1 MHDKRRHISAWHS
14 AGIVLLFAIVGPL
27 VGAIGVNLV
36 LSGIAAASAL
46 AAGNLAEVPK
56 LLIGGMLVGTIV
68 SLPIAYSFGLPAA
81 VSCGIVAALTVR
93 RSGSIRIGPVLT
105 TAAISL
111 VAVLVVLAL
120 MVELSALA
128 AWAASLFL
136 GHVLGVAICVS
147 IGRRL
152 T

>member
-1 MHDKRRHISAWHS
+1 
-14 AGIVLLFAIVGPL
+14 
-27 VGAIGVNLV
+27 
-36 LSGIAAASAL
+36 
-46 AAGNLAEVPK
+46 
-56 LLIGGMLVGTIV
+56 MLVGTIV

>member
-27 VGAIGVNLV
+27 LGAIGVNLV
-36 LSGIAAASAL
+36 LSGFAAASAL

-56 LLIGGMLVGTIV
+56 LLIGGMLVGTTV
-68 SLPIAYSFGLPAA
+68 SLPIAYTFGLPAA
-81 VSCGIVAALTVR
+81 LSSGIVAALTVR
-93 RSGSIRIGPVLT
+93 RSESIRVGPVLA
-105 TAAISL
+105 TATAFF

-120 MVELSALA
+120 MVERHALG
-128 AWAASLFL
+128 AWAASLLL
-136 GHVLGVAICVS
+136 GHVLGVAICVR